1 MGSWRSLGAGEGD
14 TLSLG
19 PQSCKAWLGGWTSRD
34 SREQGISGPLD
45 SQEVRQWQAGNLGLQ
60 VGGCGGE

>member
-1 MGSWRSLGAGEGD
+1 MGSWCSLGAGEED

-19 PQSCKAWLGGWTSRD
+19 PQSCKAWLEVWTSRD
-34 SREQGISGPLD
+34 SREHRISGHVD

-60 VGGCGGE
+60 EMGEE